1 MKSQWFHPFTQR
13 SILTERVKI
22 DVSPRGALMVLAGFH
37 KGLIDMLVKIVV
49 VKRGIL
55 LAGSIRTTFL
65 VCGRSCVRDE
75 LEPSMLCQT
84 AERSGLIQT
93 QLCVFYCLCLAT
105 HTSHCNV
112 LD

>member
-55 LAGSIRTTFL
+55 LAGSIRTTFFGL
-65 VCGRSCVRDE
+65 RTVVCSGRAGAFHA
-75 LEPSMLCQT
+75 LPN
-84 AERSGLIQT
+84 SGAFGINSDTIVCPL
-93 QLCVFYCLCLAT
+93 LSFAT